1 MSDKSAA
8 LKEVTM
14 DERIAN
20 LIKTKEQL
28 EASLFKVIGALE
40 FAQSLNRIDEEKKN
54 DKSKK

>member
-40 FAQSLNRIDEEKKN
+40 FAQSLNRIDEEKK
-54 DKSKK
+54 